1 MSTAKPVE
9 TEEVYHDCDARGR
22 RVALLDPFSLH
33 VLHRHDVIPPECL
46 GAIAKQIGPGMP
58 RWQYRGYL
66 TCVILFFGCLTFLI
80 VRKFVIGVGL
90 SFDALERV
98 LWPLN
103 IALFLFSGVMTW
115 RGARRARSKRVIAVM
130 LQFRRCPHCGYDLR
144 GLREDPA
151 DGATVCPECG
161 CAWRLAAGKTTDAR

>member
-1 MSTAKPVE
+1 MAERDE
-9 TEEVYHDCDARGR
+9 TKGHIEDARGR

-33 VLHRHDVIPPECL
+33 MLPRHDVIPPEYL

-66 TCVILFFGCLTFLI
+66 TCVILFLI
-80 VRKFVIGVGL
+80 GMGL
-90 SFDALERV
+90 RFDAVERV
-98 LWPLN
+98 LWPAN
-103 IALFLFSGVMTW
+103 IALFLLSGLMTW
-115 RGARRARSKRVIAVM
+115 RGARRARSKRATTVM

-161 CAWRLAAGKTTDAR
+161 CAWRLAAETPVDSR